1 MSVFR
6 TIVFTAA
13 AAGFVVG
20 IASTGLQHLGTL
32 PLIQKAEVY
41 EKQAEKAEASAT
53 TTTQAGTA
61 EVAAAAHA
69 HSDAETHAAAAHD
82 HGAGGHDH
90 AAAVWEPADGL
101 ERNAYTALFN
111 VVEWIGFG
119 LLLAGALVLAGRPA
133 GWREGVF
140 WGLGGFAAFSLAPG
154 LGLPPELPGVPAAA
168 LEARQLWWIGTA
180 AATAGGL
187 ALLALNRSVFGAVL
201 GLLLIAAPHLVGAP
215 RLAVVETN
223 VPEVMAQRFVVTV
236 LLTALVSWVLL
247 GGLSGYLLARFSRQ
261 QARPAS

>member
-6 TIVFTAA
+6 SIVFTAA
-13 AAGFVVG
+13 AAGLVVG

-32 PLIQKAEVY
+32 PLIQKAEVF
-41 EKQAEKAEASAT
+41 ERQAAKPEA
-53 TTTQAGTA
+53 QAA
-61 EVAAAAHA
+61 PQEQAVQPAHEHPA
-69 HSDAETHAAAAHD
+69 QGVQAAAHD
-82 HGAGGHDH
+82 HGAGAHEHGV
-90 AAAVWEPADGL
+90 AAWEPADGF

-119 LLLAGALVLAGRPA
+119 LLLAGALVLAGRPT

-140 WGLGGFAAFSLAPG
+140 WGLGGFVAFSLAPG

-168 LEARQLWWIGTA
+168 LEARQVWWIGTA

-223 VPEVMAQRFVVTV
+223 VPEVMAHRFVVTV
-236 LLTALVSWVLL
+236 LLTTLASWVLL
-247 GGLSGYLLARFSRQ
+247 GGLSGYLLSRLSGGQ
-261 QARPAS
+261 GRTPA